1 MEKKEVLKIF
11 AYGSELRNA
20 IDKISRAGR
29 GALIIT
35 VNTPRLKKICSG
47 GFGINHL
54 LTEEKLAEL
63 AKLDG
68 AILVDKD
75 FKKILYA
82 NVLLTPDIKKIHSD
96 ETGTRHQAAE
106 RTAKQFET
114 LVLAVSEKT
123 KTATIYYKNKK
134 FKFRTE

>member
-1 MEKKEVLKIF
+1 MEKREVLKIF

-20 IDKISRAGR
+20 IDKITKAGR
-29 GALIIT
+29 GALIIM
-35 VNTPRLKKICSG
+35 VNSQKLKNICSG
-47 GFGINHL
+47 GFRIDHV

-68 AILVDKD
+68 AILVDEN

-82 NVLLTPDIKKIHSD
+82 NVLVTPDIKKINSD

-106 RTAKQFET
+106 RTAKQF
-114 LVLAVSEKT
+114 
-123 KTATIYYKNKK
+123 
-134 FKFRTE
+134 